1 MGYSLG
7 FSVIGSSLESSV
19 IESFQGSIVI
29 GFSLR
34 SSMTEFSLESS
45 VVGSSLGSWVPELSP
60 EFQYSFATMPYR
72 IADYNLPF
80 AQSPVKC
87 IAQEWLAKKTSW
99 CQE

>member
-7 FSVIGSSLESSV
+7 FSVIGSPLESSV
-19 IESFQGSIVI
+19 IESFQGAIVI

-80 AQSPVKC
+80 VQSPMKC
-87 IAQEWLAKKTSW
+87 IAQEWLAKKTSC